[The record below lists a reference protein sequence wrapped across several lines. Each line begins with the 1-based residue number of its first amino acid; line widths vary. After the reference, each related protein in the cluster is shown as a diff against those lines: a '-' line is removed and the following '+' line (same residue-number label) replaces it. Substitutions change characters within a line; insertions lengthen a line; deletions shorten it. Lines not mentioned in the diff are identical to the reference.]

1 MRVGILDILALPFR
15 GPASAAYQVL
25 LTKQFAGITPQ
36 TISVWCRRAGH
47 ATYYATYYGQGD
59 PQRLLPDDLDVVF
72 IASYTQVSPLAYALG
87 RLYRAA
93 GVRAVIGG
101 P

>member
-36 TISVWCRRAGH
+36 TISTRV
-47 ATYYATYYGQGD
+47 
-59 PQRLLPDDLDVVF
+59 P
-72 IASYTQVSPLAYALG
+72 
-87 RLYRAA
+87 
-93 GVRAVIGG
+93 
-101 P
+101 